1 MGTRRPTDRSKTL
14 LDDFANVRFRPEA
27 DTEDPA
33 LVADEVFLPS
43 GTFRVLPAGRF
54 SA

>member
-1 MGTRRPTDRSKTL
+1 MAEFEASNGS
-14 LDDFANVRFRPEA
+14 VSVCFRPKA
-27 DTEDPA
+27 DAEDPA